1 MAEGQDEARARAVL
15 VEMQERVI
23 RGPHAALGITSHA
36 TAADIRTAFLQL
48 TKIYHPARFG
58 RMSTELQ
65 RLSNEVFLSLRAA
78 HDSLEKPRRGP
89 AAIAADTPPPVTKAT
104 GSPPSLPRSASGPGL
119 ATSTTKA
126 PTGQQPVLPRPSPV
140 RPTVVARPSPPPQP
154 AERHTPPTGI
164 RIVAKPSASGSTSS
178 MAPIRSTQTLPALD
192 PQLAPIV
199 ELMQRGAW
207 DQARAAIHSL
217 ASRAPD
223 SPKYKALIAYTRGR
237 EAQLAGGRDEARV
250 ELETALQLDPDL
262 QLAKTALGE
271 LFTRRK

>member
-15 VEMQERVI
+15 FEMQERVS

-58 RMSTELQ
+58 RMSTEIQ

-89 AAIAADTPPPVTKAT
+89 AAIAANTPPPTTRASV
-104 GSPPSLPRSASGPGL
+104 SLPSLPRPASWSSLASA
-119 ATSTTKA
+119 TTKD
-126 PTGQQPVLPRPSPV
+126 PTGQQPVPPARPTAGQRPS
-140 RPTVVARPSPPPQP
+140 SPPHP
-154 AERHTPPTGI
+154 AERHNTPPTGV
-164 RIVAKPSASGSTSS
+164 RIAAKPSASGSTSS